1 MEVRTIVQQ
10 LLLEHGVYSPLELL
24 LATNRLSYE
33 EYRAWRKGGP
43 ASLDAVLA
51 GGADEA
57 RALLEAAEA
66 WARTLD
72 LASEPALHQG
82 WEENA
87 GVELRASEDPRIEAL
102 LNTRFLRARKPG
114 QLDLFMDSAG
124 TAAVNALR
132 DALWARDAGRAGR
145 ELERLASLA
154 PDHGQRAAV
163 LIAALEAPEPER
175 PDQGLEAFDRLERE
189 WLPAA
194 SVLFGAR
201 GRDFLAPLWRGI
213 GRALDPACFDAGRPN
228 RHASWAYLQGLDWE
242 NLRRSVLAVQGYET
256 EPVLL
261 VRLAEAEWR
270 LRNRTKAIEHWFAL
284 CRCAPGDFERQV
296 EAPGFPDWALARGW
310 RIAREQDLEPEMS
323 PRWFPAWMLLED
335 PGLARVLA
343 PCGGESDPERAFDV
357 MMALLA
363 DTGLDERGIAFRRE
377 LQAIHPGLLASFL
390 AKRV

>member
-33 EYRAWRKGGP
+33 DYRAWRKGGP

-132 DALWARDAGRAGR
+132 DALWARDARRAGR
-145 ELERLASLA
+145 ELERLASLD

-163 LIAALEAPEPER
+163 LIAALR
-175 PDQGLEAFDRLERE
+175 RRNLKDRIRDSKRSTD
-189 WLPAA
+189 WSGSGCPPHRSCSAPAA
-194 SVLFGAR
+194 GTS
-201 GRDFLAPLWRGI
+201 WRPCGGGI

-242 NLRRSVLAVQGYET
+242 NLRRSVLVVQGYET

-284 CRCAPGDFERQV
+284 CRCAPGDFEKQV